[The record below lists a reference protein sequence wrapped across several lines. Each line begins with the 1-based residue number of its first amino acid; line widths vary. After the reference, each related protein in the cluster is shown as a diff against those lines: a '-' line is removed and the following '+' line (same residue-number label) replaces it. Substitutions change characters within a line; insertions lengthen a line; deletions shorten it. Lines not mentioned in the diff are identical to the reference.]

1 MMAATGSKQTRGPNK
16 QPPWRR
22 DPMSGVSVLRLP
34 LDISDP
40 LQRERLEGLFAAAFC
55 LRRALQRD
63 ARSRL
68 GAYWAAHHERAAK
81 GSAAVRKRLGL
92 SREALERA
100 AYRHLSRAPH
110 LRLHATK
117 AMAMHLADSVWVD
130 VKRHLFADSRG
141 RRSGKPKV
149 GRWHR
154 FHRIPGRARSHTRP
168 RKWETFQLHGTLS
181 GHQKAY
187 TGTDGRFFQ
196 PHSMR
201 PVLAPGSS
209 WFRHQGALV
218 VVFTGLG
225 SGELVLPVRLPIS
238 PCNQRIL
245 EHYLSDPDRWHKI
258 DLVRRQDPTGR
269 WRYEAHLMVLT
280 APYASPTTVE
290 WRAIA
295 TRLSAGR
302 QAGIDVNVSNISV
315 ASHQNGQDLRIS
327 RFERDAGDRESAG
340 RLAARK
346 RRRERALER
355 SRRAANPEQ
364 YHLSKRQE
372 ERAQRRVEAGLPTPP
387 VIPKGPRKAR
397 SDGRPLRA
405 FRKDR
410 LSRSYRRTR
419 AALAADA
426 ASTAQAKRD
435 RARWIAKLVVLWHGL
450 WFAVEA
456 CNLSA
461 WARLWGRALH
471 AFSPGTL
478 LAAIKREAAAA
489 ATQACLA
496 AGFLQASTRETA
508 LSQHCLCG
516 QRVEKTLS
524 ERTHYCPRCG
534 LAGDRDAIS
543 ATLAA
548 FLVFEDPADPS
559 TAAVDFAAAKES
571 LRCPATRALLG
582 RSLNFVASGRQD
594 ARSESTAKNALD
606 GSSVEETWRTP
617 SPSAMV
623 ARRNVGTALRPTP
636 DETSLSGWTTP
647 DRTQARTDLS
657 SVAARKLPPLRDSS

>member
-1 MMAATGSKQTRGPNK
+1 MLCDGSNRLKADARSEQAAAVAARPDV
-16 QPPWRR
+16 RR
-22 DPMSGVSVLRLP
+22 LRAA
-34 LDISDP
+34 SARSTSANP

-68 GAYWAAHHERAAK
+68 DAYWAAHHERAAK

-280 APYASPTTVE
+280 APYASPKTVE

-327 RFERDAGDRESAG
+327 RFERDAGDRESVG

-372 ERAQRRVEAGLPTPP
+372 ERARRRVEAGLPTPP
-387 VIPKGPRKAR
+387 VIPKGPRRHAPMAGRSGPSGKIASPAATGEHVRPWRRMRLPPRRRNGTERAGSPNWSSCGTACGSPSRPATSRPGHGCGAVPCTPSRRAR
-397 SDGRPLRA
+397 SSPPSSGRRPRLPPRPVSQLGSRKHPPARLLSRNIACAANVSRRHFPTGPTTGRA
-405 FRKDR
+405 VAWPVIATRSRPRWR
-410 LSRSYRRTR
+410 LSSSSRIPPIPPLPPWTLPRRR
-419 AALAADA
+419 NHCG
-426 ASTAQAKRD
+426 AQPRE
-435 RARWIAKLVVLWHGL
+435 HSS
-450 WFAVEA
+450 AV
-456 CNLSA
+456 
-461 WARLWGRALH
+461 
-471 AFSPGTL
+471 
-478 LAAIKREAAAA
+478 
-489 ATQACLA
+489 
-496 AGFLQASTRETA
+496 
-508 LSQHCLCG
+508 
-516 QRVEKTLS
+516 
-524 ERTHYCPRCG
+524 
-534 LAGDRDAIS
+534 
-543 ATLAA
+543 
-548 FLVFEDPADPS
+548 PS
-559 TAAVDFAAAKES
+559 TS
-571 LRCPATRALLG
+571 
-582 RSLNFVASGRQD
+582 
-594 ARSESTAKNALD
+594 
-606 GSSVEETWRTP
+606 
-617 SPSAMV
+617 
-623 ARRNVGTALRPTP
+623 
-636 DETSLSGWTTP
+636 
-647 DRTQARTDLS
+647 
-657 SVAARKLPPLRDSS
+657 